1 MSRTKRS
8 GLLGAL
14 VCVLVLLLAL
24 AASSSSSRASTKR
37 GSVRA
42 SAKSSFKL
50 GVVTDIGGLND
61 HGFNHLAYEGMLE
74 AEKQL
79 GVQGTVLPATSSSDY
94 VPDLATLA
102 RDGDN
107 LVVATGFDFE
117 TALGEVAKE
126 FPKTHFALIDDYAS
140 NVPGKPKNVEGLLF
154 TSQQSGYLVGYLAGL
169 VSKSKGYKAISSVG
183 GQDIPS
189 VTAYIVG
196 YQAGAKA
203 SDPGI
208 KLLNGFSDDFAD
220 QAKCLTI
227 AQNQIQEGAKIV
239 FQVAGGCGLG
249 ALQAAKQ
256 AGDYGI
262 GVDADQSFLGSYI
275 LTSAEKHV
283 DKAVVRA
290 TKDLINGH
298 FFDGGDIIG
307 TLANN
312 GVGYGKLNAEAAK
325 FAPQLKKIEAEIISG
340 KIKTPKAQ
348 AS

>member
-1 MSRTKRS
+1 MGRIKRL
-8 GLLGAL
+8 GLLGFL
-14 VCVLVLLLAL
+14 VCAVALTL
-24 AASSSSSRASTKR
+24 AAYVSARTTGSARSHKST
-37 GSVRA
+37 
-42 SAKSSFKL
+42 FKL
-50 GVVTDIGGLND
+50 GVVTDVGGLND

-107 LVVATGFDFE
+107 LVVATGFDFDD
-117 TALGEVAKE
+117 ALGEVAKE

-140 NVPGKPKNVEGLLF
+140 DVPGKPKNVEGLLF
-154 TSQQSGYLVGYLAGL
+154 TSQQAGYLVGYLAGL
-169 VSKSKGYKAISSVG
+169 VSKSKGYKTISDVG
-183 GQDIPS
+183 GQNIPS

-196 YQAGAKA
+196 YEAGAKA

-208 KLLNGFSDDFAD
+208 KILGGFSDDFTD
-220 QAKCLTI
+220 QSKCETI
-227 AQNQIQEGAKIV
+227 AQNQIQQGSKIV

-290 TKDLINGH
+290 TRDLMNGK
-298 FFDGGDIIG
+298 FFPQGNIIG
-307 TLANN
+307 TLPN
-312 GVGYGKLNAEAAK
+312 GVGYGKLNAEGQK
-325 FAPQLKKIEAEIISG
+325 FAPELQKVEAEIISG